1 MWLKR
6 QPPPHLPLPSQD
18 KRISAK
24 VLSAGNHSLR
34 ILQHCTDKRA
44 AGNLLLLSLLNN
56 PANSINLKFS
66 RNKKPWSNGVV
77 QRISQK
83 AGALNCS
90 ACCALADSG
99 HVTASSLPVTP
110 IHALRVSWPTNLFWD
125 CPRQSSLKARSCI
138 AMQNSN
144 SSTPCPSQQSPV
156 RGCSVNCTFMAGVWD
171 SAVNPCFQ
179 ELRPMQIWEDADGSF
194 PMAWGSWGRLQ
205 RKGHVEK
212 RELLND
218 FSC

>member
-1 MWLKR
+1 M
-6 QPPPHLPLPSQD
+6 
-18 KRISAK
+18 
-24 VLSAGNHSLR
+24 SAGNHSLR

-138 AMQNSN
+138 AMQNSS

-156 RGCSVNCTFMAGVWD
+156 RGCSVNCTFMAGVW
-171 SAVNPCFQ
+171 SLIQPWIPVFRSSGRCKS
-179 ELRPMQIWEDADGSF
+179 EKTL
-194 PMAWGSWGRLQ
+194 MAASPWHEEAGGDC
-205 RKGHVEK
+205 KEK
-212 RELLND
+212 AMWRRE
-218 FSC
+218 SCSMTLVANGQVLC

>member
-18 KRISAK
+18 KRISAQ

-138 AMQNSN
+138 AMQNSS

-156 RGCSVNCTFMAGVWD
+156 RGCSVNCTFMAGVWSLIQPWIPVFRN
-171 SAVNPCFQ
+171 SADANLRRCWWQLPHGMRKLGETAKKRPCGEERAAQ
-179 ELRPMQIWEDADGSF
+179 WL
-194 PMAWGSWGRLQ
+194 
-205 RKGHVEK
+205 
-212 RELLND
+212 
-218 FSC
+218 